1 MHVNTFSETLKFRN
15 PVIFILLLGILGLSV
30 WGIVQQIFMGQP
42 FGTKPAPDVVLILF
56 SMIPVLFLLLFIF
69 IKQVT
74 NIDIQGIE
82 VIISPFGRRRISWK
96 NIEKAYIRDYKPLT
110 EYGGWGIRY
119 GFGNKGMAY
128 SVGGGNKGLQL
139 ELKDGQKVLVGTKKA
154 LELDD
159 FLKQINKP

>member
-1 MHVNTFSETLKFRN
+1 MPVNTFSETQKFRN

-69 IKQVT
+69 MKQIT
-74 NIDIQGIE
+74 NIDNQGIE
-82 VIISPFGRRRISWK
+82 VIISPLGRRRISWK
-96 NIEKAYIRDYKPLT
+96 NIEKAYIRDYKPLM

-128 SVGGGNKGLQL
+128 SLGGGNKGLQL
-139 ELKDGQKVLVGTKKA
+139 ELKNGKKILVGTKKA

-159 FLKQINKP
+159 FLNQINKP

>member
-1 MHVNTFSETLKFRN
+1 
-15 PVIFILLLGILGLSV
+15 
-30 WGIVQQIFMGQP
+30 MGQP

-69 IKQVT
+69 MKQIT
-74 NIDIQGIE
+74 NIDNQGIE
-82 VIISPFGRRRISWK
+82 VIISPLGRRRISWK
-96 NIEKAYIRDYKPLT
+96 NIEKAYIRDYKPLM

-128 SVGGGNKGLQL
+128 SLGGGNKGLQL
-139 ELKDGQKVLVGTKKA
+139 ELNNGKKILVGTKKA
-154 LELDD
+154 PELAD

>member
-1 MHVNTFSETLKFRN
+1 MSVNTFSETQKFRN

-69 IKQVT
+69 MKQIT
-74 NIDIQGIE
+74 NIDNQGIE
-82 VIISPFGRRRISWK
+82 VIISPLGRRRISWK
-96 NIEKAYIRDYKPLT
+96 NIEKAYIRDYKPLM

-128 SVGGGNKGLQL
+128 SLGGGNKGLQL
-139 ELKDGQKVLVGTKKA
+139 ELNNGKKILVGTKKA
-154 LELDD
+154 PELAD

>member
-1 MHVNTFSETLKFRN
+1 MPVNTFSETQKFRN

-69 IKQVT
+69 MKQIT
-74 NIDIQGIE
+74 NIDNQGIE
-82 VIISPFGRRRISWK
+82 VIISPLGRRRISWK
-96 NIEKAYIRDYKPLT
+96 NIEKAYIRDYKPLM

-119 GFGNKGMAY
+119 GFGNKGLAY
-128 SVGGGNKGLQL
+128 SLGGGHKGLQL
-139 ELKDGQKVLVGTKKA
+139 ELNNGKKILVGTKKA

-159 FLKQINKP
+159 FLNQINKP

>member
-1 MHVNTFSETLKFRN
+1 MPVNTFSETQKFRN

-69 IKQVT
+69 MKQIT
-74 NIDIQGIE
+74 KIDNQGIE
-82 VIISPFGRRRISWK
+82 VIISPLGRRRISWK
-96 NIEKAYIRDYKPLT
+96 NIEKAYIRDYKPLM

-128 SVGGGNKGLQL
+128 SLGGGNKGLQL
-139 ELKDGQKVLVGTKKA
+139 ELNNGKKILVGTKKA

-159 FLKQINKP
+159 FLNQINKP

>member
-1 MHVNTFSETLKFRN
+1 MSVNNFSETQKFRN

-69 IKQVT
+69 MKQIT
-74 NIDIQGIE
+74 NIDNQGIE
-82 VIISPFGRRRISWK
+82 VIISPLGRRRISWK
-96 NIEKAYIRDYKPLT
+96 NIEKAYIRDYKPLM

-128 SVGGGNKGLQL
+128 SLGGGNKGLQL
-139 ELKDGQKVLVGTKKA
+139 ELNNGKKILVGTKKA
-154 LELDD
+154 LELAD